1 MILLDDTFWDS
12 NLLDLIDGIKAIL
25 PQDSMVGVARTI
37 SATLGMIYLSVRAYA
52 MIIGEGRFEVMQL
65 FRPFVITLVILNFS
79 IFATIAGKPGEMAG
93 NSARESFEGKAIAL
107 NEQVTLKKELTTKIW
122 NKVLEN
128 TAEISKLYYDANN
141 KSTDQSVVNSLTLGA
156 LDFIGEMGAKFT
168 VLEKVFWAKISMWFQ
183 DMITWIVLGIFKG
196 VCYLLFFLQLILMH
210 VLLILGPL
218 SLAFSIGGA
227 FKDSWVQWTARYIS
241 VSFYSCIGF
250 IILNISTAILTYGF
264 RQETSR
270 LQQILDKSTV
280 QEQFLAVISNTDSFI
295 GYLLIALIVAL
306 GGVMSVPTISTW
318 IIHTS
323 GAGQAF
329 FGTTVGTVKGAASL
343 PGKTLR

>member
-1 MILLDDTFWDS
+1 
-12 NLLDLIDGIKAIL
+12 
-25 PQDSMVGVARTI
+25 
-37 SATLGMIYLSVRAYA
+37 
-52 MIIGEGRFEVMQL
+52 MIIGEGKFEIMQL
-65 FRPFVITLVILNFS
+65 FRPFVITLAILNFS

-93 NSARESFEGKAIAL
+93 NSARESFEGKALVL
-107 NEQVTLKKELTTKIW
+107 NEQVALKKDLTKKLW
-122 NKVLEN
+122 DKVLEN
-128 TAEISKLYYDANN
+128 TAEISKLYYDADQ
-141 KSTDQSVVNSLTLGA
+141 KTTTQSVVNTMSLGA
-156 LDFIGEMGAKFT
+156 LDFMGEMSAQLT
-168 VLEKVFWAKISMWFQ
+168 VLEKVFWAKVSMWFQ

-227 FKDSWVQWTARYIS
+227 FKDSWIQWTARYIS

-264 RQETSR
+264 RQETDR
-270 LQQILDKSTV
+270 LQQILNKANV
-280 QEQFLAVISNTDSFI
+280 KEQFISLIANTDGFI
-295 GYLLIALIVAL
+295 GYLLIALVVAL

-329 FGTTVGTVKGAASL
+329 FGTTVGSVKSAAAL
-343 PGKTLR
+343 PGKALNE